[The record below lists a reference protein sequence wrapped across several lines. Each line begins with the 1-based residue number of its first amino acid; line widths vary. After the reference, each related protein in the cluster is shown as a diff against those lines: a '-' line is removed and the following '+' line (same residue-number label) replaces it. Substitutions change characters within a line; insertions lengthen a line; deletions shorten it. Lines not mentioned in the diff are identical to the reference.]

1 MEEFTKSL
9 DEIVEIFE
17 RNIIEKT
24 LKDTHGNQRKA
35 ASILRISKRKIQYKI
50 GKYGIDFRAIKKEY
64 AASKR
69 ILRAGRHFL
78 RANNGNDQPQGLLLS

>member
-17 RNIIEKT
+17 RKIIEST

-35 ASILRISKRKIQYKI
+35 ASILGISKRKIQYKI

-69 ILRAGRHFL
+69 ILQAGHHFL
-78 RANNGNDQPQGLLLS
+78 HVNNSNEQPRGLLLP